1 MSKITIES
9 GERKAIINIEENKD
23 GKGEVT
29 INYEPELDFKD
40 TSKDMNFIANITSL
54 FIEILTGGKNVDA
67 QREDQN

>member
-40 TSKDMNFIANITSL
+40 TSKDMYFIANITSL

>member
-40 TSKDMNFIANITSL
+40 TSKDMYFIANITSL
-54 FIEILTGGKNVDA
+54 FIEILTGDKNVDA
-67 QREDQN
+67 